1 MEKIVLIVFII
12 IEMFFIAISESNKYK
27 YREEQE
33 YFLSGMYEA
42 SSAAQK
48 CIMITTMLLAIFS
61 QMTITIH

>member
-12 IEMFFIAISESNKYK
+12 IEMFFIAISESNK